1 MNGIRYIID
10 SEGNKTD
17 VVIDLKEHG
26 QIVEDLLDSLLVKER
41 KNEESMLFE
50 DFIKQLVAEGK
61 VIESSTKKPLR
72 FGMMKGTIIMS
83 EDFDDPLDF
92 S

>member
-10 SEGNKTD
+10 SEGNKTG

>member
-1 MNGIRYIID
+1 M
-10 SEGNKTD
+10 
-17 VVIDLKEHG
+17 VIDLKEHG

>member
-1 MNGIRYIID
+1 MNGIRYVID

-17 VVIDLKEHG
+17 VVIDFKEHG
-26 QIVEDLLDSLLVKER
+26 QIVEALLDSLLVKER

-50 DFIKQLVAEGK
+50 DFIKQLVTEGK

>member
-1 MNGIRYIID
+1 MNGIRYVID

-17 VVIDLKEHG
+17 VVIDFKEHG

-41 KNEESMLFE
+41 KSEESMLFE

>member
-1 MNGIRYIID
+1 MNGIRYIND

>member
-61 VIESSTKKPLR
+61 VIESFTKKPLR

>member
-17 VVIDLKEHG
+17 VAIDLKEHG

>member
-50 DFIKQLVAEGK
+50 DFIKQLVAGGK